1 MAEKDIKSKIL
12 MSYADVFADCI
23 NTLVYGGRQRLNEEN
38 TQMAPTESFYKGK
51 GEKNQFC
58 DVGRY
63 LIEESSIVV
72 EYIIENELK
81 PKERQVIR
89 KISYQGGAYRQQL
102 ESGER
107 VYPVICIVLA

>member
-23 NTLVYGGRQRLNEEN
+23 NTLVYGGRQRLNGEN
-38 TQMAPTESFYKGK
+38 THRAPTESFYKGK

-63 LIEESSIVV
+63 LIEESHIIV
-72 EYIIENELK
+72 EYILHTDKTYIESRLQTASK
-81 PKERQVIR
+81 
-89 KISYQGGAYRQQL
+89 
-102 ESGER
+102 
-107 VYPVICIVLA
+107 VLLSVALL